1 MKCKTCGGDLEVLRL
16 CSAVKMRCK
25 DCDRRF
31 TIGEV
36 ADQLDEAA
44 EAQLERYNVIIY
56 D

>member
-1 MKCKTCGGDLEVLRL
+1 MKCKKCGGDLEVLRL

-25 DCDRRF
+25 RCGQRF

-36 ADQLDEAA
+36 ADQLDEAT
-44 EAQLERYNVIIY
+44 ESLLERYNVIIY

>member
-1 MKCKTCGGDLEVLRL
+1 MKCKKCDGDLEVLRI

-25 DCDRRF
+25 NCNSRF
-31 TIGEV
+31 AIHEV
-36 ADQLDEAA
+36 IDQLDDKT